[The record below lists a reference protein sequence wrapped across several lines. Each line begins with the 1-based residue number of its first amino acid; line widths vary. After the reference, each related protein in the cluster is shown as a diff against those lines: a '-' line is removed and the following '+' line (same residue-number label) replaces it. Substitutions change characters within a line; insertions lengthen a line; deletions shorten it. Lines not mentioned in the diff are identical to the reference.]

1 MRNCSKWIFDL
12 DGTLTE
18 DQHDFDLIR
27 SRLGVP
33 PGRLILEYSETLP
46 KEESKVLLDKLAI
59 LERDVI
65 RKTQVANGAKPLLH
79 LLRSRSHFLGI
90 LTRNTRKNAIKTLK
104 KIGLK
109 EFFPDELIVGREEKI
124 PKPDPEG
131 IFYLLHKW
139 KTDSKNCAIVGDYC
153 LDLEAGRRAGII
165 TILVDTSKEER
176 WENLSDFRVG
186 SLLEMKSL
194 LEKR

>member
-27 SRLGVP
+27 STLGVP
-33 PGRLILEYSETLP
+33 PGRLILEYSESLP
-46 KEESKVLLDKLAI
+46 EEESKILLDKLAV

-65 RKTQVANGAKPLLH
+65 GKTQAANGAEPLLQ

-90 LTRNTRKNAIKTLK
+90 LTRNTRKNAIKTLRK
-104 KIGLK
+104 VGLK
-109 EFFPDELIVGREEKI
+109 KFFPDELIIGREEKN

-131 IFYLLHKW
+131 IFYLLDKW
-139 KTDSKNCAIVGDYC
+139 KTDSKNCAIVGDYS

-165 TILVDTSKEER
+165 TILVDTSREKR
-176 WENLSDFRVG
+176 WGNLVDFRVS
-186 SLLEMKSL
+186 SLLEIKNL